1 MPAFV
6 EAWMSGGGKRCNE
19 CDVVHGLSVRMVLRK
34 KGRWILERPCKSGDF
49 YLRLSGQ
56 EDSHA
61 HISNNYNKP
70 IGPLLTCCGEL
81 CGCR

>member
-1 MPAFV
+1 V
-6 EAWMSGGGKRCNE
+6 EKGAMS
-19 CDVVHGLSVRMVLRK
+19 VMWFTVFQSRMVLRK

-49 YLRLSGQ
+49 YLRLFGQ